1 MTDDRFNPDAYKSLE
16 GRTSDTEL
24 DDQKIKEEAASLIRA
39 LRDMPDR
46 KPPTDLADR
55 IVCSIKP
62 KQISLWRRFFLWAA
76 SPRSLTVLPIKL
88 IPAAA
93 AVCIALLLTIHFFPK
108 RELTPMSAD
117 LGKQELVSVVF
128 TFEHPQARSVSLI
141 GSFNQWNPRGFEMR
155 SRGQEKVWV
164 LELRLPPGRY
174 EYAFIVDGEVVKT
187 DPTSPFSERDGFGNQ
202 NSIIFVTDDYAKN
215 I

>member
-1 MTDDRFNPDAYKSLE
+1 MTDDRYHPDLPLSRQGDGFDKEIDHQHEKDELLLLE
-16 GRTSDTEL
+16 
-24 DDQKIKEEAASLIRA
+24 RA

-46 KPPTDLADR
+46 EPPADLVDKILR
-55 IVCSIKP
+55 SVKP
-62 KQISLWRRFFLWAA
+62 KKLSQWRRFLLWAA
-76 SPRSLTVLPIKL
+76 APRSLTISPIKL
-88 IPAAA
+88 VPV
-93 AVCIALLLTIHFFPK
+93 AVVVCVALVVTIHLLPK
-108 RELTPMSAD
+108 GEIPVNQSAN
-117 LGKQELVSVVF
+117 KEVLVTF

-141 GSFNQWNPRGFEMR
+141 GSFNQWKPRGLEMR
-155 SRGQEKVWV
+155 SRGEEKVWV

-174 EYAFIVDGEVVKT
+174 EYAFLVNGEVVQA